1 MRVIE
6 KEKTKVEGMQ
16 IDTIV
21 EECLDNEKRKNHRVV
36 TREIDREVM
45 TRKVAKK
52 SEMKNRLE
60 MMQNSYESVKDYL

>member
-1 MRVIE
+1 M
-6 KEKTKVEGMQ
+6 
-16 IDTIV
+16 